1 MRQSATVLCRIFFP
15 LSATVAAPLCRGVRR
30 GDTAPRLQLPKRV
43 RFATNEPMRRH
54 LHLAPFAWI
63 ALFAC
68 SASAAELESAD
79 LRYFRELVE
88 TRNYSL
94 GQPVLPQL
102 TPDGKTVVFLR
113 GGARDPVLRLYE
125 FTIAYGRLRE
135 ILTPE
140 KLLQGAEEK
149 LTAEER
155 SRRERER
162 QSLRG
167 FTSFQLSKDGSK
179 LLVALSSK
187 LYVVTRADGRVTE
200 LPGRNWIDPHF
211 SPDGRVVAAVSGGE
225 LHVINLETLAD
236 AALTSGASETLQHG
250 TAEFVAQEEMDRHE
264 GFWWSPD
271 SQSIVYQETDNSGVE
286 PRFIA
291 DPLHP
296 ETPPAKNFYPRAGTQ
311 NAKVRLGIVARSSGE
326 TRWLEWDREKY
337 PYLARVIWKEAA
349 APLCIV
355 VQNRAQQEELLLA
368 VDPQTGATHQ
378 LLGEKD
384 TAWLNLDRK
393 PMPRWLKDGRQFLWT
408 TERNGS
414 WQVELHSADGA
425 LVCAVTPVD
434 FQLDEPI
441 DVDEVARSVVVSG
454 GPDSR
459 ERHLFRFSLEAKSEP
474 QRFTR
479 EPGRHTA
486 VFGESKETFLH
497 RFDLL
502 DGRAGWEVLHS
513 ADAKQVATLP
523 SVAERPSSLPRVEL
537 LRTEGMRPMDAAIVR
552 PRDFKKA
559 AHYPV
564 ILDVYAGPRSK
575 QVLAQPDR
583 YMIDQWMADRGYIV
597 VLIDGRG
604 TPGHGR
610 DWERA
615 IRGNLIEVP
624 LADQVAGLQVLAR
637 HEPAMDL
644 KRVGVVGWSFG
655 GYFSAMAAMQK
666 PEIFRCAVVGAPVV
680 TWENYD
686 THYTERYLGLP
697 SENVDGYRKSSVL
710 TYTPKLTRPLLLIHG
725 LTDDNVYFQHSVQ
738 LSEALFQSG
747 KPFNFLPLLGTHMV
761 SEPLLRLRR
770 QTRIIEFFDAELRPE
785 TAAKK

>member
-1 MRQSATVLCRIFFP
+1 MQRRLTFAASPIVAVIAAFFVG
-15 LSATVAAPLCRGVRR
+15 SVR
-30 GDTAPRLQLPKRV
+30 
-43 RFATNEPMRRH
+43 
-54 LHLAPFAWI
+54 
-63 ALFAC
+63 
-68 SASAAELESAD
+68 AAEPESAD

-94 GQPVLPQL
+94 GQPVSPQI
-102 TPDGKTVVFLR
+102 TPDGKAVVFLR

-125 FTIAYGRLRE
+125 FTVADGSLRE

-155 SRRERER
+155 SRRERKR

-187 LYVVTRADGRVTE
+187 LYVITRADGHVTE

-211 SPDGRVVAAVSGGE
+211 APDGRAIAAVSGGE
-225 LHVINLETLAD
+225 LHVIDLETQKD
-236 AALTSGASETLQHG
+236 IALTSGATETVQHG

-271 SQSIVYQETDNSGVE
+271 SQSIAYQETDNTGVE
-286 PRFIA
+286 SRFIA

-296 ETPPAKNFYPRAGTQ
+296 EIAPAKNFYPRAGTQ
-311 NAKVRLGIVARSSGE
+311 NAKVRLGIVACSGGD
-326 TRWLEWDREKY
+326 TRWVEWDRKKY
-337 PYLARVIWKEAA
+337 PYLARVVWKEAA
-349 APLCIV
+349 APLCLV

-368 VDPQTGATHQ
+368 LDPTTGATRE
-378 LLGEKD
+378 LLREKD
-384 TAWLNLDRK
+384 AAWVNLDHK
-393 PMPRWLKDGRQFLWT
+393 PMPVWLKDGRQFFWT
-408 TERNGS
+408 TERNGT

-425 LVCAVTPVD
+425 LTRAVTPAD
-434 FQLDEPI
+434 FQLDQFI
-441 DVDEVARSVVVSG
+441 DVNESARSIVVAG
-454 GPDSR
+454 GSDSR
-459 ERHLFRFSLEAKSEP
+459 ERHLFRFALDTKAEL
-474 QRFTR
+474 QRLTR
-479 EPGRHTA
+479 EPGRHDA
-486 VFGESKETFLH
+486 VFGDAKETFLH

-502 DGRAGWEVLHS
+502 DGRAGWEVLRAS
-513 ADAKQVATLP
+513 DGNKIAPLP
-523 SVAERPSSLPRVEL
+523 SVAERPSSLPKVEL
-537 LRTEGMRPMDAAIVR
+537 LRTEGARPMDAAIVR
-552 PRDFKKA
+552 PHDFKKTSR
-559 AHYPV
+559 YPL
-564 ILDVYAGPRSK
+564 ILDVYAGPGHK

-597 VLIDGRG
+597 VALDGRG

-624 LADQVAGLQVLAR
+624 LADQVAGLQALAK
-637 HEPAMDL
+637 HEPAMDV

-655 GYFSAMAAMQK
+655 GYFSAMAVMQK
-666 PEIFRCAVVGAPVV
+666 PEIFRCAVAGAPVV

-697 SENVDGYRKSSVL
+697 SENADGYRKSSVL
-710 TYTPKLTRPLLLIHG
+710 TYSSNLSQPLLLIHG
-725 LTDDNVYFQHSVQ
+725 LTDDNVYFQHAVQ
-738 LSEALFQSG
+738 LSEALFQAG
-747 KPFNFLPLLGTHMV
+747 KNFNFLPLLGTHMV

-770 QTRIIEFFDAELRPE
+770 QTRIIDFFDAELKPR
-785 TAAKK
+785 TK

>member
-1 MRQSATVLCRIFFP
+1 
-15 LSATVAAPLCRGVRR
+15 
-30 GDTAPRLQLPKRV
+30 
-43 RFATNEPMRRH
+43 MRRT
-54 LHLAPFAWI
+54 LDLGCLAFLTLAISP
-63 ALFAC
+63 LT
-68 SASAAELESAD
+68 AAEPESAD
-79 LRYFRELVE
+79 LRYFRELIE

-94 GQPVLPQL
+94 GQPVSPQI
-102 TPDGKTVVFLR
+102 TPDGKAVVFLR

-125 FTIAYGRLRE
+125 FTIADGGLRE

-162 QSLRG
+162 QSLKG

-187 LYVVTRADGRVTE
+187 LYVITRADGAVTE
-200 LPGRNWIDPHF
+200 LPGRDWIDPHF
-211 SPDGRVVAAVSGGE
+211 SPEGRTVAAVSGGE
-225 LHVINLETLAD
+225 LHVIDLETKTD
-236 AALTSGASETLQHG
+236 VALTSGASDTVQHG
-250 TAEFVAQEEMDRHE
+250 TSEFVAQEEMDRHQ

-271 SQSIVYQETDNSGVE
+271 SQSIACQETDNSGVE
-286 PRFIA
+286 SRFIA

-296 ETPPAKNFYPRAGTQ
+296 ETPPAKNFYPRAGMP
-311 NAKVRLGIVARSSGE
+311 NAKVRLGIVARAGGPI
-326 TRWLEWDREKY
+326 RWVEWDREKY
-337 PYLARVIWKEAA
+337 PYLARVIWKQAG
-349 APLCIV
+349 APLCIL
-355 VQNRAQQEELLLA
+355 VQNRLQQEELLLA
-368 VDPQTGATHQ
+368 VDPQTGATRE
-378 LLGEKD
+378 LLKETD
-384 TAWLNLDRK
+384 AAWLNLDHK
-393 PMPRWLKDGRQFLWT
+393 PMPVWLKDGRQFLWT
-408 TERNGS
+408 TERNGA

-425 LVCAVTPVD
+425 VTPVA
-434 FQLDEPI
+434 FQLEELV
-441 DVDEVARSVVVSG
+441 DVDEADRSVVVTG
-454 GPDSR
+454 GSDAR
-459 ERHLFRFSLEAKSEP
+459 ERHLFRFSLDKNAEL
-474 QRFTR
+474 QRLTR
-479 EPGRHTA
+479 EPGRHDA
-486 VFGESKETFLH
+486 VFGEAKEQFLH

-502 DGRAGWEVLHS
+502 DGRAGWEVLRS
-513 ADAKQVATLP
+513 SDGNKVASLP
-523 SVAERPSSLPRVEL
+523 SVAERPSSLPKVEL
-537 LRTEGMRPMDAAIVR
+537 LRTESPRPMDAAIVR
-552 PRDFKKA
+552 PRDFKKS

-564 ILDVYAGPRSK
+564 ILDVYAGPGHK

-597 VLIDGRG
+597 VAIDGRG

-615 IRGNLIEVP
+615 IRGNLIDIA
-624 LADQVAGLQVLAR
+624 LADQIEGLQALAK

-655 GYFSAMAAMQK
+655 GYFSAMAVMQK
-666 PEIFRCAVVGAPVV
+666 PEIFRCAVAGAPVV

-697 SENVDGYRKSSVL
+697 SENADGYKKSSVL
-710 TYTPKLTRPLLLIHG
+710 TYASNLSRPLLLIHG

-738 LSEALFQSG
+738 LSEALFQAG

-770 QTRIIEFFDAELRPE
+770 QTRIIDFFDAELKPR
-785 TAAKK
+785 AK

>member
-1 MRQSATVLCRIFFP
+1 
-15 LSATVAAPLCRGVRR
+15 
-30 GDTAPRLQLPKRV
+30 
-43 RFATNEPMRRH
+43 MRRCSNFGR
-54 LHLAPFAWI
+54 LAFI
-63 ALFAC
+63 TLFVC
-68 SASAAELESAD
+68 SVRAAEPESAD

-94 GQPVLPQL
+94 GQPVSPQI
-102 TPDGKTVVFLR
+102 TSDGKAVVFLR

-125 FTIAYGRLRE
+125 FTIADGGLRE

-162 QSLRG
+162 QSLKG
-167 FTSFQLSKDGSK
+167 FTSFQLSKDGTK

-187 LYVVTRADGRVTE
+187 LYVITRADGRVVE
-200 LPGRNWIDPHF
+200 LPGKSWIDPHF
-211 SPDGRVVAAVSGGE
+211 SPDGRAVAAVSGGE
-225 LHVINLETLAD
+225 LHVIDLETKTDL
-236 AALTSGASETLQHG
+236 ALTSGASETVQHG

-271 SQSIVYQETDNSGVE
+271 SQSIVYEETDNSGVE
-286 PRFIA
+286 SRFIA

-296 ETPPAKNFYPRAGTQ
+296 ETAPAKNFYPRAGTQ
-311 NAKVRLGIVARSSGE
+311 NAKVRLGIALRTGGD

-337 PYLARVIWKEAA
+337 PYVARVVWKEAA
-349 APLCIV
+349 APLCVV
-355 VQNRAQQEELLLA
+355 VQNRLQQEELVLA
-368 VDPQTGATHQ
+368 VDPKTGTTHE
-378 LLGEKD
+378 LLREND
-384 TAWLNLDRK
+384 AAWLNLDHK
-393 PMPRWLKDGRQFLWT
+393 PMPTWLKDGRQFLWT
-408 TERNGS
+408 TERNGA
-414 WQVELHSADGA
+414 WQAELHSADGT
-425 LVCAVTPVD
+425 LVRAITPVD
-434 FQLDEPI
+434 FQLDELI
-441 DVDEVARSVVVSG
+441 DVNESDRSIVVSG

-459 ERHLFRFSLEAKSEP
+459 ERHLFRFSLEPKGES
-474 QRFTR
+474 QRVTR
-479 EPGRHTA
+479 EPGRHDA
-486 VFGESKETFLH
+486 VFGETKETFLH
-497 RFDLL
+497 RFNLL
-502 DGRAGWEVLHS
+502 DGRAGWEVLRLT
-513 ADAKQVATLP
+513 DGKQIATLP
-523 SVAERPSSLPRVEL
+523 SVAERPSSLPKVEL
-537 LRTEGMRPMDAAIVR
+537 LRTEGARPMDAAIVR
-552 PRDFKKA
+552 PRDFKKGN
-559 AHYPV
+559 HYPV
-564 ILDVYAGPRSK
+564 VLDVYAGPGHK

-597 VLIDGRG
+597 VALDGRG

-615 IRGNLIEVP
+615 IRGNLIDVA
-624 LADQVAGLQVLAR
+624 LADQVAGLEALAKR
-637 HEPAMDL
+637 EPAMDL

-655 GYFSAMAAMQK
+655 GYFSAMAVMQK

-697 SENVDGYRKSSVL
+697 SENAEGYKKSSVL
-710 TYTPKLTRPLLLIHG
+710 NYAENLSRPLLLIHG

-738 LSEALFQSG
+738 LSEALFQAG

-770 QTRIIEFFDAELRPE
+770 QTRIIDFFDAELK
-785 TAAKK
+785 AKAK